1 MPNEG
6 NRNEMKSMKILN
18 VARNEKLIEGRK
30 ISLKKTMISRQSKE
44 EKKNNNKCE
53 SKEEEKKTL
62 IRYMKSDTLC
72 SCPFRTIRHVCIKK
86 CVHSCKKVSQKK
98 KKKKVSRRLA
108 IKGTFGQLT

>member
-53 SKEEEKKTL
+53 SKEEEKKNTNKVYEK
-62 IRYMKSDTLC
+62 RYTVFMSIQNNTA
-72 SCPFRTIRHVCIKK
+72 
-86 CVHSCKKVSQKK
+86 CVHKKM
-98 KKKKVSRRLA
+98 R
-108 IKGTFGQLT
+108 TFM